1 MTEVP
6 KHSEPVFPQ
15 LPDATPD
22 LTGHLVEPTSTPGP
36 SLPRRPSPFE
46 VDVTG
51 IRLHAP
57 GLTSHP
63 QVPASPHEEVNPSV
77 TNRPEEATPTEPV
90 TVYPP
95 GSQQI
100 AEAALT
106 GSRAEDPS
114 NRSATDEFIEDDSDT
129 RPTHQI
135 TPDFLDEPPPREDEV
150 RGTLDDAELEITYSQ
165 PADRQ
170 DLDSPRTDGIQ
181 TTPEPKEIV
190 TDDSEHVEHLGR
202 EETSK
207 ENFDI
212 VDALA
217 ERLEAK
223 RRSAADSSE
232 EGRES
237 STDGLPE
244 PPPEQPDVP
253 PVGEPLPD
261 PETEPQ
267 IMSQYSR
274 ITHSPGKQP
283 DDPASAAR
291 RSGHEYPDLFT
302 GLLKTNTTNDVVLR
316 VTFSPDGEVE
326 AWTTTKTNTG
336 KPLWPEKAIGDGVPE
351 NTVIEAE
358 TRFQYHGLIEL
369 KPEKAAA
376 GDLNPDLTG
385 ASWIDRL
392 SNLLPYKIGIEIKGV
407 PLPKGDARREEMV
420 RSARSDANTV
430 KDGIDVADARTK
442 KKAVE
447 KFNKVAGSGLIYGA
461 AVIVSTERP
470 EDLAEAQQIVAAAL
484 TSPNITGTPKIK
496 EIPYGTPQ
504 EVLDAIKFNPDGV
517 MTPVQ
522 FRSLF
527 REPTQNHKGLNEFT
541 PPNFN
546 IDVPELRDEDKARYI
561 PFGNVLDN
569 SGTIQGGQDIGTLYV
584 HEDDLRGVIY
594 TGASG
599 FGKTEAAKHR
609 IVEHLKN
616 APAGE
621 NRSATIITESGAEG
635 LRSLGARLEEYG
647 IPVSY
652 IQPDS
657 AEQGHVSIGVNIAE
671 HAQGY
676 PMKLHVNTMKEIIL
690 MSYGGEGEGR
700 DLLSKYLTAALEG
713 AVIEKPGADDVA
725 FNGLMEEYGFDL
737 RTNQYKGIDGEQY
750 YPPFKEFVRKTI
762 EYSKAL
768 GYGPDGKTQGDIA
781 GFLNRVWDGIK
792 DSKFFD
798 PDYTIP
804 PENHFDGVTIWN
816 IEGSKELRKVIFS
829 TLTQIQIEAR
839 RAERSQS
846 ASDIE
851 QPVSHIVYMDE
862 AGIAT
867 TGAGSVDEAAEE
879 YAATLRQYGISF
891 EGGYQRASNAPGGHF
906 ANARMV
912 VAFRTADQDD
922 QRVLAS
928 KLGLDHT
935 QARLL
940 GELGKGEALVKL
952 PNVTQPFRVHFPD
965 PKGERRETNVL
976 TPAERLVETGPS
988 GLIYLETEN
997 ARARQYLQ
1005 EEWSGKV
1012 LSGMIELNIIGRMN
1026 GLKFIPFKDQE
1037 RGIADAAATLR
1048 DKLYTLEGRRDLQCA
1063 IETQVTDAVNARV
1076 PELLRRGTSRKQL
1089 IDDVYTAVW
1098 WHIMDPD
1105 GLGKQ
1110 IDTLQ
1115 TDQRTNSAHSV
1126 GEPEDGAQQRPNW
1139 TKLDN
1144 ILPHH
1149 RYNAVI
1155 EDMKEYQ
1162 RTHGSD
1168 ADRFPQSDAWQ
1179 EVLGHP
1185 LPGKNAAEQVAF
1197 LETWQLI
1204 LEKFTERSDADLV
1217 DKIAQR
1223 DNQLATAA
1231 NNLFKTYVDDEE
1243 VEAVLVGVI
1252 CDLPNT
1258 SMTQNKIV
1266 TFFPKVKTYKTSETP
1281 LERAVGKRVL
1291 DGVEKVAAGITDQ
1304 ILIGLSP
1311 SDARRRVILEQQLEE
1326 RVARLK
1332 IEFSQAEQSEP
1343 QTKEQIDARNAS
1355 RIPFLVELDKFFY
1368 NFGWHADGHTS
1379 KRVFSSVAETVLD
1392 LYCQKVKQAAIDSIF
1407 NQQAVQ
1413 PSTTDPYRQGNRFS
1427 PSMELGGTGNTS

>member
-1 MTEVP
+1 MPEVP
-6 KHSEPVFPQ
+6 KPIDAAAGNQ
-15 LPDATPD
+15 TPDATPD
-22 LTGHLVEPTSTPGP
+22 LTGHPVEPKITAGP
-36 SLPRRPSPFE
+36 PLPDRPSPFAVNALGRPVGGVARPSALARNE
-46 VDVTG
+46 VT
-51 IRLHAP
+51 P
-57 GLTSHP
+57 S
-63 QVPASPHEEVNPSV
+63 ASADEPS
-77 TNRPEEATPTEPV
+77 PTEPV
-90 TVYPP
+90 TVYQPNE
-95 GSQQI
+95 QQ
-100 AEAALT
+100 LT
-106 GSRAEDPS
+106 GAELTDPGEEVSREREVP
-114 NRSATDEFIEDDSDT
+114 NEFLVDDSDSQ
-129 RPTHQI
+129 PSGGA
-135 TPDFLDEPPPREDEV
+135 PGFLDELPTIEDEV
-150 RGTLDDAELEITYSQ
+150 TGRQEEVDSAE
-165 PADRQ
+165 PGDRQ
-170 DLDSPRTDGIQ
+170 ELDSPRSEGIQ
-181 TTPEPKEIV
+181 THPETTEIV
-190 TDDSEHVEHLGR
+190 TDDSEHVEDLGR
-202 EETSK
+202 NETSTDS
-207 ENFDI
+207 FDI

-217 ERLEAK
+217 ERLAAK

-232 EGRES
+232 SGGES
-237 STDGLPE
+237 LTDGPTE
-244 PPPEQPDVP
+244 PPQEQPDVP
-253 PVGEPLPD
+253 PEDEPLPD

-267 IMSQYSR
+267 TMSQYSR
-274 ITHSPGKQP
+274 ITHSPGIQP

-291 RSGHEYPDLFT
+291 RSGNEYPDLLT
-302 GLLKTNTTNDVVLR
+302 GLLKTNNTEDVVLR

-326 AWTTTKTNTG
+326 ALTTTKTNTG
-336 KPLWPEKAIGDGVPE
+336 KPLWPEKAIGEGVPE
-351 NTVIEAE
+351 DTVAE
-358 TRFQYHGLIEL
+358 VETTFQYHGLIEL

-376 GDLNPDLTG
+376 GDLNPDLSG
-385 ASWIDRL
+385 ESWIDRL
-392 SNLLPYKIGIEIKGV
+392 TGLLPYKIGIEIMGV
-407 PLPKGDARREEMV
+407 PLPKGDSRREAMV
-420 RSARSDANTV
+420 SSARGDANSL
-430 KDGIDVADARTK
+430 KDGGDVAEARTK
-442 KKAVE
+442 KKATE
-447 KFNKVAGSGLIYGA
+447 RFNKVAGSGLIYGA

-496 EIPYGTPQ
+496 ETPFNTQQ
-504 EVLDAIKFNPDGV
+504 EASGAIKYNPDGV

-527 REPTQNHKGLNEFT
+527 REPTKNHKGLNEFI

-546 IDVPELRDEDKARYI
+546 IDVPVIPEENREGYI

-569 SGTIQGGQDIGTLYV
+569 SHTIQGGQDIGTLFV
-584 HEDDLRGVIY
+584 REDDLRGVIY

-609 IVEHLKN
+609 IVHHLIN

-621 NRSATIITESGAEG
+621 SRSATIITESGAEG

-713 AVIEKPGADDVA
+713 SVIEKPGEDDVA
-725 FNGLMEEYGFDL
+725 FKGLMEEYGFDL
-737 RTNQYKGIDGEQY
+737 RTNKYKGIEGEQY

-846 ASDIE
+846 TSDIE

-862 AGIAT
+862 AGVAT

-891 EGGYQRASNAPGGHF
+891 EGGYQRAANAPGGHF

-912 VAFRTADQDD
+912 VAFRTTDLED

-928 KLGLDHT
+928 KLGLDLT

-997 ARARQYLQ
+997 AKAREFLQ

-1012 LSGMIELNIIGRMN
+1012 LSGMIDLNIIGRLN
-1026 GLKFIPFKDQE
+1026 GLKFVPFKDQE

-1048 DKLYTLEGRRDLQCA
+1048 DKLYTAEGRRDLQCA

-1110 IDTLQ
+1110 IDTLGSDQQ
-1115 TDQRTNSAHSV
+1115 TKVAKSVSEHVGGAENSIDSDEQR
-1126 GEPEDGAQQRPNW
+1126 QNW
-1139 TKLDN
+1139 TNLDN

-1185 LPGKNAAEQVAF
+1185 LPGKNAQEQVAF
-1197 LETWQLI
+1197 LETWQLV
-1204 LEKFTERSDADLV
+1204 LGKFVERSDADQV
-1217 DKIAQR
+1217 DKIARR
-1223 DNQLATAA
+1223 DYQLATAA
-1231 NNLFKTYVDDEE
+1231 NNLFATYIDDED
-1243 VEAVLVGVI
+1243 VQEALLDVI
-1252 CDLPNT
+1252 SELPNT
-1258 SMTQNKIV
+1258 SMTQNNII
-1266 TFFPKVKTYKTSETP
+1266 TFFPKVKTHRTSETP

-1291 DGVEKVAAGITDQ
+1291 DGVDNVAAGITDQ
-1304 ILIGLSP
+1304 IVLGLSP
-1311 SDARRRVILEQQLEE
+1311 TDARRRVILEQQLEE

-1332 IEFSQAEQSEP
+1332 TEFFKAEASEP
-1343 QTKEQIDARNAS
+1343 QTREEIDARNAA

-1379 KRVFSSVAETVLD
+1379 KKLFSGLAETVLD
-1392 LYCQKVKQAAIDSIF
+1392 LYCKKVKQAAIASIF
-1407 NQQAVQ
+1407 SQQAVQ
-1413 PSTTDPYRQGNRFS
+1413 PSPADPYRQGNRFT
-1427 PSMELGGTGNTS
+1427 PSLELGGTGNTS